1 METVFPGTS
10 ATFRAATGATARR
23 MDGNIPVRLPGR
35 EGDEPRQVHHAEG
48 RCGRRCGQAGSFG
61 IAAKLA
67 PQTDGPR
74 EVRGGSGQAGNRGN
88 DGATRPGS
96 YNKYVESD

>member
-1 METVFPGTS
+1 MKTVWRVPGTS
-10 ATFRAATGATARR
+10 ATLRAATGAAASR

-35 EGDEPRQVHHAEG
+35 EGDGPRQVHHAEG

-67 PQTDGPR
+67 AQTDGPG
-74 EVRGGSGQAGNRGN
+74 EVRGGSG
-88 DGATRPGS
+88 
-96 YNKYVESD
+96 